1 MKTIAVITSTRAEYG
16 LLYPV
21 ICGFRALESDDF
33 RCSLLVTGTHLSG
46 RFGNTV
52 DEIEKDGIRIDERI
66 ICITGSADETDI
78 AKNMSDTIEKFT
90 ACLTACPRM

>member
-1 MKTIAVITSTRAEYG
+1 MRNLAIVTSTRAEYG